1 MTQTPNIHGGY
12 TLEARPGYDLV
23 QVTDK
28 GFGRHAKSVIIK
40 SAIGLFEWVEM
51 KEGVAQ

>member
-1 MTQTPNIHGGY
+1 MNGHY
-12 TLEARPGYDLV
+12 LDEVV

-28 GFGRHAKSVIIK
+28 GFGRRTKSVIIK